1 MIFIDFLFLQ
11 RPAYGGKYCS
21 GPSDDCR
28 VCDLP
33 MCLTSID
40 LRAQQCTKLANI
52 LYLERF
58 DSTSDVTWLPH
69 ASNQENLR
77 CRLVCRSKE
86 TDEIFYTRKHLI
98 DGTPCSYG
106 STDICIQVRQ
116 SIWGF
121 LISFNS
127 FILFY
132 FYILSFLFFFFI
144 DKIRRF
150 IKSIFFY
157 SLNYCNFGEMWQ
169 GSNSGL
175 VLLFSELNFH
185 QWSF

>member
-1 MIFIDFLFLQ
+1 MISIDFLFLQ

-33 MCLTSID
+33 MCSTSID

-69 ASNQENLR
+69 ASNQENLK

-106 STDICIQVRQ
+106 STDICIQVRFDVFNIF
-116 SIWGF
+116 STAF
-121 LISFNS
+121 LFLSFIISF
-127 FILFY
+127 
-132 FYILSFLFFFFI
+132 FLFH
-144 DKIRRF
+144 RQ
-150 IKSIFFY
+150 
-157 SLNYCNFGEMWQ
+157 N
-169 GSNSGL
+169 
-175 VLLFSELNFH
+175 
-185 QWSF
+185 